1 MKQIAPVLPIL
12 VILIFVQ
19 TLTST
24 SCFAQANDTTKFK
37 STLSDTVA
45 NTDDSQEIKFKS
57 EKAYKENFNTKPV
70 TGKMLLRSA
79 GLSFGF
85 AGTML
90 GWLILAP
97 ESVSKWNL
105 KENFNAKM
113 MRQKF
118 KEAYTMPPVV
128 DHDLWIINYI
138 GHPYQGG
145 YYFNNMRS
153 QGAGFWPSAMYSMAQ
168 STIWEYGIES
178 FFERPSIQDLIITPI
193 GGALLGEATHRM
205 TLRMNRNGFNTAEKI
220 IVTILNPSYI
230 INHGYKKK
238 R

>member
-1 MKQIAPVLPIL
+1 MKQIAPILRVL
-12 VILIFVQ
+12 VMLISVQ
-19 TLTST
+19 TFTSYA
-24 SCFAQANDTTKFK
+24 CFAQLNDPMMFE
-37 STLSDTVA
+37 SPLPDTIA
-45 NTDDSQEIKFKS
+45 IAGESYEIKFKS
-57 EKAYKENFNTKPV
+57 EMAYKENFNSKPV

-138 GHPYQGG
+138 GHPYQGA

-153 QGAGFWPSAMYSMAQ
+153 QGAGFWPSALYSLAQ

-193 GGALLGEATHRM
+193 GGTILGEATHRM
-205 TLRMNRNGFNTAEKI
+205 THRMNRNGFNTAEKV

-230 INHGYKKK
+230 LNHGYNKK